1 MKSVYIIQGQKRFFH
16 KKVQIFFT
24 AHREN
29 YNNPFVMLGLPQSNK
44 VNVWTE
50 SLSSVTFSQPVTTAP
65 ATPSSDRIYLR
76 VGGANFWIYPSGG
89 TQETLLWDDS
99 RQFCTNCTLAF
110 LEGTPQA
117 SSENYSL
124 QCPVVKHYD
133 CLANMIELS
142 FSLLDWVKYHD
153 PHSF

>member
-65 ATPSSDRIYLR
+65 ATPSSGRSCLREIPVIRRNRITDFSFIWPR
-76 VGGANFWIYPSGG
+76 TKERGWF
-89 TQETLLWDDS
+89 TDS
-99 RQFCTNCTLAF
+99 FAF

-124 QCPVVKHYD
+124 QCPVLKLYD
-133 CLANMIELS
+133 CLANVIEVS